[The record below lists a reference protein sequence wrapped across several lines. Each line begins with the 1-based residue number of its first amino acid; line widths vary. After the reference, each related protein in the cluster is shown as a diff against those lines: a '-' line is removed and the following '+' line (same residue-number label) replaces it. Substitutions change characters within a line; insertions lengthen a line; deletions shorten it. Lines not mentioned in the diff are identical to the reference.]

1 MGIGTQGTSRN
12 ADTLANGIVGVNKLP
27 LLFDPKVLPCT
38 LVFIWEYTLC
48 AQCLSVYHVQK
59 QLLTLENW

>member
-27 LLFDPKVLPCT
+27 RFFDPE
-38 LVFIWEYTLC
+38 VFEASMKLC
-48 AQCLSVYHVQK
+48 LTN
-59 QLLTLENW
+59 LLTCM